1 MDCMARA
8 LMAAGGRASPVRAL
22 IDATDALA
30 DPARLRQLAIA
41 QGYLYVRDL
50 APLTKVRQLRAHV
63 LAQCA
68 RRGWL
73 DDDASRS
80 RAVAHVDAARS
91 ATREALLELQGDVQI
106 VPVFA
111 ELRGDAAIVSV
122 LEAVFD
128 APAGGGH
135 GDVCRLA
142 FPADLERTTRPHQD
156 HFYTRGTRPLWT
168 AWIPLDDCPPAL
180 GGLKVLPGS
189 HSRGL
194 LSHDGGQGEERF
206 IELDD
211 DAAWAGTSFRA
222 GDVLFVNA
230 LTVHG
235 ARPNLTSN
243 RIRLSV
249 DYRYRPL
256 ASSA

>member
-1 MDCMARA
+1 
-8 LMAAGGRASPVRAL
+8 L

-30 DPARLRQLAIA
+30 DPGRMRQLAVA
-41 QGYLYVRDL
+41 HGYLFVRDL
-50 APLTKVRQLRAHV
+50 APLTKVQQLREDV

-73 DDDASRS
+73 DDDAPRS
-80 RAVAHVDAARS
+80 HAVARAYAASS
-91 ATREALLELQGDVQI
+91 ATEKALLELQGDVQI
-106 VPVFA
+106 LPTFA
-111 ELRGDAAIVSV
+111 GLRDEPAIVSV
-122 LEAVFD
+122 LEAVFG
-128 APAGGGH
+128 AEAHGGH

-142 FPADLERTTRPHQD
+142 FPADLERTTPPHQD
-156 HFYTRGTRPLWT
+156 SFYIRATGQLWT
-168 AWIPLDDCPPAL
+168 AWIPLGDCPPAL

-194 LSHDGGQGEERF
+194 WSHDGGKGEERF
-206 IELDD
+206 IEIDD
-211 DAAWAGTSFRA
+211 DAVWAGTSFRA

-256 ASSA
+256 AAPP

>member
-1 MDCMARA
+1 MDRMARA
-8 LMAAGGRASPVRAL
+8 VTAASARASPVRAL

-30 DPARLRQLAIA
+30 DPARIRQLAVV
-41 QGYLYVRDL
+41 QGYLFVRNL
-50 APLTKVRQLRAHV
+50 APLTKVRQLRADL

-68 RRGWL
+68 RCGWL
-73 DDDASRS
+73 DNDAPRS
-80 RAVAHVDAARS
+80 QAVAHVHAARS
-91 ATREALLELQGDVQI
+91 ATREALLELQGEVQI
-106 VPVFA
+106 LPAFA
-111 ELRGDAAIVSV
+111 TLRGEPAIVSV
-122 LEAVFD
+122 LEAVFG
-128 APAGGGH
+128 APARSGH

-142 FPADLERTTRPHQD
+142 FPADLERTTKPHQD
-156 HFYTRGTRPLWT
+156 HFYTRGTAPLWT
-168 AWIPLDDCPPAL
+168 AWIPLGDCPPAL

-194 LSHDGGQGEERF
+194 LPHDGGAGEERF
-206 IELDD
+206 VEIDD

-235 ARPNLTSN
+235 ARPNLTAN

-256 ASSA
+256 SRPA

>member
-1 MDCMARA
+1 MAHALIAARQRA
-8 LMAAGGRASPVRAL
+8 APVREL

-30 DPARLRQLAIA
+30 NPGRIRQSAVA
-41 QGYLYVRDL
+41 QGYLFVRHL
-50 APLTKVRQLRAHV
+50 APLTKVRQLRADV

-73 DDDASRS
+73 DGDAPRS
-80 RAVAHVDAARS
+80 RAVARAHAASS
-91 ATREALLELQGDVQI
+91 ATDKALLELQGDVQI
-106 VPVFA
+106 LPAFA
-111 ELRGDAAIVSV
+111 ALRDEPAIVSV
-122 LEAVFD
+122 LEALFG
-128 APAGGGH
+128 ARPRGGH

-142 FPADLERTTRPHQD
+142 FPADLERTTPPHQD
-156 HFYTRGTRPLWT
+156 HFYLRAAGPLWT
-168 AWIPLDDCPPAL
+168 AWIPLGDCPPAL

-189 HSRGL
+189 HAQGL
-194 LSHDGGQGEERF
+194 WSHDGGKGEERF
-206 IELDD
+206 IEDDD

-235 ARPNLTSN
+235 ARPNLTAN

-256 ASSA
+256 AAPA